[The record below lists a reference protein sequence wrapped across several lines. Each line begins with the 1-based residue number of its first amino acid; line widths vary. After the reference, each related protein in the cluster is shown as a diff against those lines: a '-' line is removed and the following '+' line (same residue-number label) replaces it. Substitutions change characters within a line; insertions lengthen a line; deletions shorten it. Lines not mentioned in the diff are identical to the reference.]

1 MKRII
6 VFLVLVFML
15 SLTGI
20 NYSQG
25 YEFDLNDLE
34 GNSVKLSELTKK
46 GPVFVQFWAT
56 WCIPCKEE
64 MKVLNELWGKYK
76 DSGFVFV
83 AISIDDQK
91 SLSKVKPYIES
102 KSYKFPVL
110 YDTDKNVFSNFG
122 GQDPPFSVFVDRN
135 GSIYKTY
142 SGYMQG
148 DDAKLEGEIK
158 EALKIGKN

>member
-1 MKRII
+1 MKKLLISALI
-6 VFLVLVFML
+6 LFFSAVYGNL
-15 SLTGI
+15 
-20 NYSQG
+20 YAQG
-25 YEFDLNDLE
+25 YDFDLDDLE
-34 GNSVKLSELTKK
+34 GNSVKLSELTKT

-56 WCIPCKEE
+56 WCVPCKEE

-76 DSGFVFV
+76 DSGLVFV
-83 AISIDDQK
+83 AITIDDQK
-91 SLSKVKPYIES
+91 SVSKVKPFIES

-110 YDTDKNVFSNFG
+110 FDTDKNVFSNFG

-135 GSIYKTY
+135 GNVYKTY

-148 DDAKLEGEIK
+148 DDAKLESDIK

>member
-6 VFLVLVFML
+6 VFLVLAFML
-15 SLTGI
+15 SLTGR

-25 YEFDLNDLE
+25 YDFDLNDLE

-122 GQDPPFSVFVDRN
+122 GQDPPFSVFFDRN

-142 SGYMQG
+142 SGYLQG